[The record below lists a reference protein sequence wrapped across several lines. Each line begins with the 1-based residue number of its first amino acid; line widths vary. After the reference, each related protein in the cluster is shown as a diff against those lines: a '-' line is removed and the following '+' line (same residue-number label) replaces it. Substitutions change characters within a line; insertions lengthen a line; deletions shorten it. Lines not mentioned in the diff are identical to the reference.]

1 MRWLSIA
8 TYNGLSVGRWQRR
21 PAVEDSLWSLTQSPL
36 IVATDVRN
44 MTRVMVQALL
54 NREVIE
60 LHQSTATPPGAKLAT
75 WLCSEPL
82 KCQVWGRKLVP
93 DGSQWLV
100 ALVNMGSKAHSITAT
115 WSDLGWGEDVS
126 AAVRD
131 LWQHADLPNATK
143 SFTAKVPSHGTAMV
157 RLSRSAV

>member
-1 MRWLSIA
+1 MLEAFDKAHEDIES
-8 TYNGLSVGRWQRR
+8 SVREFNDSMYKTAAAGVA
-21 PAVEDSLWSLTQSPL
+21 AVGDG
-36 IVATDVRN
+36 V
-44 MTRVMVQALL
+44 
-54 NREVIE
+54 
-60 LHQSTATPPGAKLAT
+60 GAAAG
-75 WLCSEPL
+75 WI
-82 KCQVWGRKLVP
+82 
-93 DGSQWLV
+93 
-100 ALVNMGSKAHSITAT
+100 VNMGSKAHSITAT